1 MQSKRSCF
9 PLPLLRNISGLLWQ
23 QDDGDIVAYFIYLF
37 LPTMTE
43 QFEKRLLSWYYRRT
57 KITSSWQKETA
68 EHRLIVGIGEKNI
81 FARDPATL
89 VFIKCIINESKL
101 HLSCSLADLVTVS
114 HLHCVALL
122 YWENLSRCEL
132 QETQSG
138 HLEQSES
145 QVCQRSWDYDGC
157 TLSYQVSEEQK
168 RISEEHCCLFND
180 ASFVDIY

>member
-1 MQSKRSCF
+1 MQSKCRCW
-9 PLPLLRNISGLLWQ
+9 NISGLLWQ
-23 QDDGDIVAYFIYLF
+23 QEDGDIVAFF
-37 LPTMTE
+37 FFFFSPTVTE
-43 QFEKRLLSWYYRRT
+43 QSEKRLLSRYYHRI
-57 KITSSWQKETA
+57 KITSSWQKEKRRLSTA
-68 EHRLIVGIGEKNI
+68 WLSASERKNI

-138 HLEQSES
+138 HLEQSEP
-145 QVCQRSWDYDGC
+145 QVCQRSWDYGVR
-157 TLSYQVSEEQK
+157 TLSYQNNEDGNSSLKSPAFSLTVLLS
-168 RISEEHCCLFND
+168 
-180 ASFVDIY
+180 